1 MNRMDIPW
9 VQLIWHAHYQNH
21 KLPQSSGPCGSFW
34 WKDCLSLMDNF
45 LTHLRVTPGT
55 GNTIRLWRDN
65 WNGTA
70 LVRQYPHLCS
80 YAKQESISLHEAT
93 AYVLQGDVYDLFHTP
108 LSDIAM
114 QQYNNFAELLAMR
127 ADLQGKDAWQVPG
140 STAVY
145 KSSKL
150 YKLLRQFPAAPKPFQ

>member
-1 MNRMDIPW
+1 MAAYSNQQDHQLSSEIEKRGKCLVKWDKVCKPKKAGGLGVLDLRTQNNALMIKFLHKFMNRMDIPW

-93 AYVLQGDVYDLFHTP
+93 AYVL
-108 LSDIAM
+108 
-114 QQYNNFAELLAMR
+114 
-127 ADLQGKDAWQVPG
+127 
-140 STAVY
+140 
-145 KSSKL
+145 
-150 YKLLRQFPAAPKPFQ
+150 